1 MDADPERVFL
11 TIEQPQA
18 SALYYTMAAK
28 IDQHNRSRQADLGIE
43 RKLGTKDWATRVNL
57 SLFSMIVV
65 DTYLVHKQATNSQ
78 ESPNEF
84 YHKLAEEMIEYERLS
99 RDRAG
104 AVGDA
109 DALVTVAAE
118 ALGPR
123 LTPTKR
129 MRPDMKNK
137 TPGSSG
143 KKSVARHQGKCVTC
157 KTMKTTWTC
166 STCRDLHGNTTYL
179 CNADAR
185 KQCYREHYG
194 ECHSVTTNL

>member
-109 DALVTVAAE
+109 DA
-118 ALGPR
+118 
-123 LTPTKR
+123 
-129 MRPDMKNK
+129 
-137 TPGSSG
+137 
-143 KKSVARHQGKCVTC
+143 
-157 KTMKTTWTC
+157 W
-166 STCRDLHGNTTYL
+166 
-179 CNADAR
+179 
-185 KQCYREHYG
+185 
-194 ECHSVTTNL
+194 